1 MQHCD
6 EIMPAQTIGES
17 SLHHSEVLEH
27 LQEQFLDSDAG
38 IDDDADGVTAGEPR
52 QQRAAQEG
60 FPGARF
66 PHDQHETFTF
76 LDGRGDLL
84 EGPDV

>member
-1 MQHCD
+1 
-6 EIMPAQTIGES
+6 MPAQTLGES
-17 SLHHSEVLEH
+17 SLDNPEVLEH
-27 LQEQFLDSDAG
+27 LEEQLLDSDAG
-38 IDDDADGVTAGEPR
+38 IDDNADGVTAGELR

-60 FPGARF
+60 FPGAGL
-66 PHDQHETFTF
+66 PHDQHETFTL